1 MRMFDYLTTLVSVFF
16 STLLSLLAFLG
27 GHVDY
32 SPGLPSPA
40 IRQVSIDATT
50 TPLVASSTKIHA
62 TTTKK
67 SRPKAQLP
75 IQKVA
80 VETITPKITTP
91 EPLIAVSL
99 SEVIA
104 STSTPTNLGAL
115 NQKDIFTIIN
125 SERVKAGLSP
135 LVFNGLLSTIARV
148 KALDMVKNKYFA
160 HVAPD
165 GTDIAKLA
173 KEYQYEYLNVGE
185 NLALGDFTSSAQV
198 MDGWMHSPGHRANIL
213 NTHFTEVGIAALRGE
228 WEGREVWF
236 AVQEFGRPQS
246 DCPKPDSTLEERI
259 KSYEAEIIQHETRL
273 ATLRG
278 EIDSEPAGTMNEK
291 VDEYNMYVEA
301 HNKLVALMKQ
311 EINVYNAAASTY
323 NTCVGTT
330 STSTSV
336 AE

>member
-1 MRMFDYLTTLVSVFF
+1 VAT
-16 STLLSLLAFLG
+16 STSATPPNVKSPSIPIKKPSLSK
-27 GHVDY
+27 
-32 SPGLPSPA
+32 
-40 IRQVSIDATT
+40 QVA
-50 TPLVASSTKIHA
+50 LQKI
-62 TTTKK
+62 TV
-67 SRPKAQLP
+67 
-75 IQKVA
+75 QKIVP
-80 VETITPKITTP
+80 PKIVTP
-91 EPLIAVSL
+91 EPLIVVMSTPTL
-99 SEVIA
+99 A
-104 STSTPTNLGAL
+104 STSETIKEVAIPTALGAL

-125 SERVKAGLSP
+125 SERIKAGDQP
-135 LVFNGLLSTIARV
+135 VTFNGLLSTIAEV
-148 KALDMVKNKYFA
+148 KALDMIKNQYFA
-160 HVAPD
+160 HIAPD

-213 NTHFTEVGIAALRGE
+213 NTHFTEVGIAAIKGE

-246 DCPKPDSTLEERI
+246 DCPKPESALSERI
-259 KSYEAEIIQHETRL
+259 QSYETEITQYETQL
-273 ATLRG
+273 VALRT
-278 EIDSEPAGTMNEK
+278 EIDSKPAGTVNEK

-301 HNKLVALMKQ
+301 HNKLVALIKQ

-323 NTCVGTT
+323 NTCVGPT